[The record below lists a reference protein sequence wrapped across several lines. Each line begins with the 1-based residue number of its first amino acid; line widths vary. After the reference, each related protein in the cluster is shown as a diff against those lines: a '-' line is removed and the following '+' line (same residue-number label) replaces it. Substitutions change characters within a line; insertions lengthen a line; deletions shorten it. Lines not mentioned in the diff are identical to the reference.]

1 MVKESAF
8 SLKSETRQVYPLLLL
23 LSNIVLEG
31 LLIAVRQEKQIKGIQ
46 IEKKEAKS
54 SIDNV
59 YMKSKVMSRNVAR
72 PNKYLQQ
79 CHWI

>member
-1 MVKESAF
+1 MIKGSAF
-8 SLKSETRQVYPLLLL
+8 SLQSETRQAYPLLLL

-31 LLIAVRQEKQIKGIQ
+31 LLTAVRQEKQIKGIQ

-72 PNKYLQQ
+72 PNKYLQ
-79 CHWI
+79 

>member
-1 MVKESAF
+1 MIKGSAF
-8 SLKSETRQVYPLLLL
+8 SLQSETRQAYPLLLL

-31 LLIAVRQEKQIKGIQ
+31 LLTAVRQEKQIKGIQ

-59 YMKSKVMSRNVAR
+59 YMKCKVMSRNVAR
-72 PNKYLQQ
+72 PNKYLQ
-79 CHWI
+79 

>member
-1 MVKESAF
+1 MIKGSTF
-8 SLKSETRQVYPLLLL
+8 SLQSETRQAYPLLLL

-31 LLIAVRQEKQIKGIQ
+31 LLTAVRQEKQIKGIQ

-72 PNKYLQQ
+72 PNKYLQ
-79 CHWI
+79 